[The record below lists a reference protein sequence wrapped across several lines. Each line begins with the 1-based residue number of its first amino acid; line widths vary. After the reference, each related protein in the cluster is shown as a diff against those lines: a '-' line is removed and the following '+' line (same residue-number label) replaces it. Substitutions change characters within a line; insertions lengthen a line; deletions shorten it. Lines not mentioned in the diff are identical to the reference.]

1 MYMTFSILEFKV
13 LQATRALEMVI
24 RNMQLQLYECILC
37 RMVSLSNLDARVQ
50 DSVFAGLIL
59 LFFGGFHQDEFGHC
73 RI

>member
-37 RMVSLSNLDARVQ
+37 RMVSLSNLDERVQ

-59 LFFGGFHQDEFGHC
+59 LFFGS
-73 RI
+73 